1 MDNPYD
7 IVALG
12 ECLVDVLCEESGGVL
27 RMEGNPGGA
36 PANLL
41 AMAARLGR
49 SAALLAKVG
58 EDRFGQ
64 YLLRHLQSAGIDVHG
79 VLSGRVFPTTL
90 AIVQLDRSGERSFS
104 FYRDRTADVMLSA
117 GEIDAAMLRRARI
130 FHFGSLS
137 LTDEPVRSATWSAVA
152 AAKGGGALISF
163 DPNWRPPLW
172 HSRAD
177 AIAEMR
183 KALSYAD
190 CVKVSAEELALIT
203 GKDTVSAGVEELF
216 SLSPAALLAV
226 TDGANGACLSN
237 RRFSVSLPAFRV
249 PTVDTTGA
257 GDAFYGA
264 LLSALLE
271 TGKAPDALIA
281 EELTTLLRFANA
293 AGALSTTRKGG
304 ISAQPVRE
312 DITALVAAP

>member
-1 MDNPYD
+1 MPDTYD

-12 ECLVDVLCEESGGVL
+12 ECLVDILCEEKNGVL

-64 YLLRHLQSAGIDVHG
+64 YLLRCLQSAGIDVRG
-79 VLSGRVFPTTL
+79 VLSDRASPTTL
-90 AIVQLDRSGERSFS
+90 AIVQLDDFGERSFS
-104 FYRDRTADVMLSA
+104 FYRDRTADVMLAA
-117 GEIDAAMLRRARI
+117 GEIDTAVLRHAKI

-137 LTDEPVRSATWSAVA
+137 LTEEPVRSATWSAVT
-152 AAKGGGALISF
+152 AAKSGGAIISF

-172 HSRAD
+172 RSRAE
-177 AIAEMR
+177 AAAQMQE
-183 KALSYAD
+183 ALSYAD
-190 CVKVSAEELALIT
+190 CVKVSVEELALIT
-203 GKDTVSAGVEELF
+203 GKEAPAAGAEELF
-216 SLSPAALLAV
+216 SLSPAALLAI
-226 TDGANGACLSN
+226 TDGANGAYLSN

-249 PTVDTTGA
+249 PTADTTGA

-271 TGKAPDALIA
+271 TGKAPEALTA
-281 EELTTLLRFANA
+281 EELTAMLRFANA
-293 AGALSTTRKGG
+293 AGALSTTKKGG
-304 ISAQPVRE
+304 ISAQPARE
-312 DITALVAAP
+312 DIAALAAAP

>member
-64 YLLRHLQSAGIDVHG
+64 YLLRHLQSAGIDVRG
-79 VLSGRVFPTTL
+79 VLSDRTFPTTL

-152 AAKGGGALISF
+152 AAKSGGALISF

-172 HSRAD
+172 RSRAD

-190 CVKVSAEELALIT
+190 CV
-203 GKDTVSAGVEELF
+203 VEELF

-271 TGKAPDALIA
+271 TGKAPDALTA
-281 EELTTLLRFANA
+281 EELTALLRFANA